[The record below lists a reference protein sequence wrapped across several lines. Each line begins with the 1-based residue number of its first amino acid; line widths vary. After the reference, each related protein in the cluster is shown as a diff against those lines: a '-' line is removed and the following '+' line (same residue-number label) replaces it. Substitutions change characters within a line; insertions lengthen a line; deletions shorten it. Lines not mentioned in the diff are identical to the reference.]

1 MVEIKEVVT
10 KSDLRKF
17 VDYPNKLYKGNPYF
31 VPSTYADDLAD
42 WDREKNPAFEYC
54 EAKCFLAYRD
64 GEIVGRIGAILSN
77 KANQKWGYKRMRF
90 TCVDFIDD
98 EEVVDALFKTVED
111 YAREKECIEI
121 HGPLGFSDLDR
132 EGMLV
137 EGFDRRSMFITY
149 YNHPYYCE
157 HMTRLGYEKDVDWVE
172 KLITVPHAPDEK
184 IARLSEIVQRR
195 YKFKPVEIKSK
206 ADIKP
211 YVQKA
216 FDLLNEAY
224 AHLYGVV
231 PLTERQVK
239 HYVGKF
245 LPLVDRRFVSFVE
258 NKDGELIAFGVG
270 APSLADAFRK
280 CDGKLFPFGWIPVLK
295 ALKGK
300 NETMD
305 LFLVAVR
312 PDMQGT
318 GANAIMIDAILRNA
332 IKMGV
337 KYAETGPEL
346 ETNEKV
352 QSQWKHF
359 KNEDHKRRR
368 CYIKK
373 L

>member
-31 VPSTYADDLAD
+31 VPSTYADDLED

-64 GEIVGRIGAILSN
+64 GEIVGRIGAILSD
-77 KANQKWGYKRMRF
+77 KANKKWGYKRMRF
-90 TCVDFIDD
+90 TSVDFIDD

-111 YAREKECIEI
+111 YGREKGCVEI

-149 YNHPYYCE
+149 YNHPYYID
-157 HMTRLGYEKDVDWVE
+157 HMVRLGYEKDVDWLE
-172 KLITVPHAPDEK
+172 NLITIPSEPNEK
-184 IARLSEIVQRR
+184 IARLAEVVKRR
-195 YKFKPVEIKSK
+195 YKFHLVELNSK
-206 ADIKP
+206 RDIKP
-211 YVQKA
+211 YVKKA
-216 FDLLNEAY
+216 FDLLNVAY
-224 AHLYGVV
+224 ANLYGVV
-231 PLTERQVK
+231 PLTDRQVK
-239 HYVGKF
+239 RYVGKF

-270 APSLADAFRK
+270 APSLANAFRK
-280 CDGKLFPFGWIPVLK
+280 CNGKLFPYGWVPVLK

-300 NETMD
+300 NDTMD

-318 GANAIMIDAILRNA
+318 GANAILIDSVLRNA

-337 KYAETGPEL
+337 KQAETGPEL
-346 ETNEKV
+346 ETNERV
-352 QSQWKHF
+352 QAQWKYF
-359 KNEDHKRRR
+359 ECDQHKRRR
-368 CYIKK
+368 CFIKK